1 MKKFL
6 HVIMFVL
13 LSMTALQ
20 ITSVQAAN
28 DRPKVDYGSVE
39 FGKELSV
46 SADQDGLDG
55 SITVTVPKDG
65 FYSVRVKPEST
76 QYHTVSGGIYKNN
89 EEVTPYA
96 EDFRTSDNTK
106 LRYYEL
112 KKGEEV
118 IVKLGA
124 RSTARAR
131 VIVDT
136 VEEVKPGQKMSFEGE
151 FDKTYYAHTWD
162 SISDF
167 KFGCLI
173 PKDDDGNNLLNIRVR
188 DFQEPLVDDMEEF
201 LARKDV
207 SVNTVLGVVN
217 GSDKPHFFNVYA
229 YKNSNSIG
237 NASKARSD
245 VQFIEM
251 EKLWN
256 DAEIKVNMLDDPMT
270 FVAGQ
275 NCWKETDENG
285 ESYNRYYYSIASFIK
300 SYTVSFIDGEKEF
313 PVNASAREEKDPY
326 SPYTGYYLTSW
337 DDQKTNHWTAGGDK
351 NYFYVKLAYKTIK
364 IPVEVKRME
373 DIPQLKLYGNTS
385 FGLMPN
391 KPLRKSV
398 AFTPEETSSNHSLFV
413 YLDRH
418 LESCSDFIGI
428 EIKDE
433 EGNYVFTRDS
443 NSCITS
449 KLDDGRNQYELKI
462 ARELEKGKK
471 YIIDCYF
478 VHKDNDQTDTD
489 TLINLSLSMKDPVPF
504 QSFKIKNQIRPDLIE
519 GIDNVSGVYKYS
531 LSDSIDQLDVT
542 YSDDTVVPYVYD
554 SSQNTFVPKE
564 KVDPKYT
571 VYPFTIVDEQE
582 QYPWN
587 EEGYHS
593 ISIKAKYTDND
604 KRFWSGCSF
613 TFNVVSQERFQK
625 YYLSEMET
633 DQEYVFGT
641 VSTEQYLANGSYSK
655 YYQFIP
661 KTSGK
666 YNFETSVTKHDDQCN
681 VTAEYI
687 IYQDG
692 REVSS
697 GQGLEVGKEY
707 IVKFYGRHNNACQ
720 NTDLT
725 SLKPAIKVTKAIS
738 DQEPTTATTEVT
750 TVTTTATTEVTTVTT
765 ATATE
770 KVTTETPATTTTA
783 TATEKPETK
792 PEKPET
798 KPDTP
803 SSEDTLDKPSDSPMN
818 QPVSSSKKDNT
829 TKPATPTIQQTKGSK
844 IKKVKAAKK
853 ALTITWTKVKDIKGY
868 EIWLATDKKFT
879 KNRKIVLVGNPKT
892 TKKTVKKLKAKKKY
906 YVRIRTYKK
915 VGFKKVYS
923 KWMNVK
929 SAKTK

>member
-1 MKKFL
+1 
-6 HVIMFVL
+6 
-13 LSMTALQ
+13 
-20 ITSVQAAN
+20 
-28 DRPKVDYGSVE
+28 
-39 FGKELSV
+39 
-46 SADQDGLDG
+46 
-55 SITVTVPKDG
+55 
-65 FYSVRVKPEST
+65 
-76 QYHTVSGGIYKNN
+76 
-89 EEVTPYA
+89 
-96 EDFRTSDNTK
+96 
-106 LRYYEL
+106 
-112 KKGEEV
+112 
-118 IVKLGA
+118 
-124 RSTARAR
+124 
-131 VIVDT
+131 
-136 VEEVKPGQKMSFEGE
+136 
-151 FDKTYYAHTWD
+151 
-162 SISDF
+162 
-167 KFGCLI
+167 
-173 PKDDDGNNLLNIRVR
+173 
-188 DFQEPLVDDMEEF
+188 
-201 LARKDV
+201 
-207 SVNTVLGVVN
+207 
-217 GSDKPHFFNVYA
+217 
-229 YKNSNSIG
+229 
-237 NASKARSD
+237 
-245 VQFIEM
+245 
-251 EKLWN
+251 
-256 DAEIKVNMLDDPMT
+256 
-270 FVAGQ
+270 
-275 NCWKETDENG
+275 
-285 ESYNRYYYSIASFIK
+285 
-300 SYTVSFIDGEKEF
+300 
-313 PVNASAREEKDPY
+313 
-326 SPYTGYYLTSW
+326 
-337 DDQKTNHWTAGGDK
+337 
-351 NYFYVKLAYKTIK
+351 
-364 IPVEVKRME
+364 
-373 DIPQLKLYGNTS
+373 
-385 FGLMPN
+385 
-391 KPLRKSV
+391 
-398 AFTPEETSSNHSLFV
+398 
-413 YLDRH
+413 
-418 LESCSDFIGI
+418 
-428 EIKDE
+428 
-433 EGNYVFTRDS
+433 
-443 NSCITS
+443 
-449 KLDDGRNQYELKI
+449 
-462 ARELEKGKK
+462 
-471 YIIDCYF
+471 
-478 VHKDNDQTDTD
+478 
-489 TLINLSLSMKDPVPF
+489 MKDPVPF

-625 YYLSEMET
+625 YYLSEMEI
-633 DQEYVFGT
+633 DQEYVFET

-692 REVSS
+692 QEVSS
-697 GQGLEVGKEY
+697 DQGLEAGKEY

-783 TATEKPETK
+783 KATEKPETK

-803 SSEDTLDKPSDSPMN
+803 SSEDTLDKPSDPPMN
-818 QPVSSSKKDNT
+818 QPASSSKKDNT

-923 KWMNVK
+923 KWLNVK

>member
-6 HVIMFVL
+6 HVVMFVL
-13 LSMTALQ
+13 LSVTALQ
-20 ITSVQAAN
+20 ITSVHAAD
-28 DRPKVDYGSVE
+28 DRQKVDYGSVE
-39 FGKELSV
+39 FGKELSI
-46 SADQDGLDG
+46 SADQNGLDG
-55 SITVTVPKDG
+55 SITVTAPKDG

-76 QYHTVSGGIYKNN
+76 QYQSVSAGIYQNN

-124 RSTARAR
+124 KSTARAR

-151 FDKTYYAHTWD
+151 FDKTYYANTWD
-162 SISDF
+162 YSTSDF

-173 PKDDDGNNLLNIRVR
+173 PKDENDNNLLNIRVR
-188 DFQEPLVDDMEEF
+188 DFQEPVVDDMEKF

-217 GSDKPHFFNVYA
+217 ASDKPHFFNVYS
-229 YKNSNSIG
+229 YKNVNATG
-237 NASKARSD
+237 DASKARSD
-245 VQFIEM
+245 VRFIKM

-256 DAEIKVNMLDDPMT
+256 DAGLKVNMLDDPMT
-270 FVAGQ
+270 FVDGQ
-275 NCWKETDENG
+275 NCWKETDKNG
-285 ESYNRYYYSIASFIK
+285 DSYNHYYYSIASFIK

-313 PVNASAREEKDPY
+313 PANASAREEKDPY

-337 DDQKTNHWTAGGDK
+337 DDQKTDHWTVDGDK

-364 IPVEVKRME
+364 IPVKVNSTEE
-373 DIPQLKLYGNTS
+373 IPQLRLYGNTS

-398 AFTPEETSSNHSLFV
+398 AFTPEETESNHSLFV
-413 YLDRH
+413 YTDRH

-428 EIKDE
+428 TIYDE
-433 EGNYVFTRDS
+433 DGETVFTRDS
-443 NSCITS
+443 NTCIAS

-462 ARELEKGKK
+462 TKELEKGKK

-478 VHKDNDQTDTD
+478 VHKDKDQTDTD
-489 TLINLSLSMKDPVPF
+489 TLINLSLSMKDPVSF

-531 LSDSIDQLDVT
+531 LSDCIDELDVT
-542 YSDDTVVPYVYD
+542 YNDDTVVPYVYD

-564 KVDPKYT
+564 KVDSKYT

-582 QYPWN
+582 KYPWN
-587 EEGYHS
+587 KEGYHS

-604 KRFWSGCSF
+604 KRYWSGYSF
-613 TFNVVSQERFQK
+613 VFNVVGQERFRK
-625 YYLSEMET
+625 YYLSEMQA
-633 DQEYVFGT
+633 DQEYVFGN
-641 VSTEQYLANGSYSK
+641 VSTEMYLANGSYSK

-661 KTSGK
+661 ETSGK
-666 YNFETSVTKHDDQCN
+666 YKFETSVTKHDDPCN
-681 VTAEYI
+681 VTAEYR

-692 REVSS
+692 QEVSS
-697 GQGLEVGKEY
+697 DQKLEAGKEY
-707 IVKFYGRHNNACQ
+707 IVKFYGRHSDVCK

-725 SLKPAIKVTKAIS
+725 SLKPVIQVTKDAS
-738 DQEPTTATTEVT
+738 DQEPTTATTEMTTATTATTEET
-750 TVTTTATTEVTTVTT
+750 TVTTATTEVTTVT
-765 ATATE
+765 ATE
-770 KVTTETPATTTTA
+770 KPTTETTETPTTKTTEEPV
-783 TATEKPETK
+783 TKPETPSK
-792 PEKPET
+792 
-798 KPDTP
+798 DTSDK
-803 SSEDTLDKPSDSPMN
+803 SSVTTASQSTTADD
-818 QPVSSSKKDNT
+818 KKDNSQ
-829 TKPATPTIQQTKGSK
+829 KPAAPTVKQPNGSK

-853 ALTITWTKVKDIKGY
+853 ALTITWTKVNDIKGY
-868 EIWLATDKKFT
+868 EIWLSTDKKFK
-879 KNRKIVLVGNPKT
+879 KNSKIVLVGNPKT
-892 TKKTVKKLKAKKKY
+892 TKKTIKKLKAKKKY

-923 KWMNVK
+923 KWLNVK
-929 SAKTK
+929 TAKTK

>member
-13 LSMTALQ
+13 LSITALQ
-20 ITSVQAAN
+20 ITSVQAADN
-28 DRPKVDYGSVE
+28 RPKVDYGPVE

-46 SADQDGLDG
+46 SADQDGLEG
-55 SITVTVPKDG
+55 SISVTVPKDG

-76 QYHTVSGGIYKNN
+76 QYQTVSGGIYKNN
-89 EEVTPYA
+89 EEVEPYA

-118 IVKLGA
+118 TVKLGA

-136 VEEVKPGQKMSFEGE
+136 VEEVKPGQKMSLEGE

-162 SISDF
+162 YSTSDF

-173 PKDDDGNNLLNIRVR
+173 PKDEDGNNLLNIRVR
-188 DFQEPLVDDMEEF
+188 DFQEPLVDDMEKF

-207 SVNTVLGVVN
+207 SINTVLGVVN
-217 GSDKPHFFNVYA
+217 TSDKPHFFNVYS
-229 YKNSNSIG
+229 YKNVNSTG
-237 NASKARSD
+237 DASKARSD
-245 VQFIEM
+245 VQFIKM

-270 FVAGQ
+270 FVNGQ
-275 NCWKETDENG
+275 NCWKETDKNG

-337 DDQKTNHWTAGGDK
+337 DDQKTDHWTAGGDK

-364 IPVEVKRME
+364 IPVEVKSTE

-385 FGLMPN
+385 FGLISN
-391 KPLRKSV
+391 KALRKSV

-413 YLDRH
+413 YMDRH

-433 EGNYVFTRDS
+433 DGNYIFTRDS
-443 NSCITS
+443 NSCIIS

-462 ARELEKGKK
+462 TKELEKGKK

-478 VHKDNDQTDTD
+478 VHNDKDQTDTD

-531 LSDSIDQLDVT
+531 LGDCIDELDVT
-542 YSDDTVVPYVYD
+542 YSDGTVVPYVYD
-554 SSQNTFVPKE
+554 SSQNTFAPKE
-564 KVDPKYT
+564 NVDSKYT
-571 VYPFTIVDEQE
+571 VYPFVIEDEQE

-604 KRFWSGCSF
+604 KRFWSGCDF
-613 TFNVVSQERFQK
+613 TFNVVGQERFRK
-625 YYLSEMET
+625 YYLSEMKT

-641 VSTEQYLANGSYSK
+641 VSTERYLANGSYIK

-661 KTSGK
+661 ETSGK
-666 YNFETSVTKHDDQCN
+666 YNFETTVTKHDDQCN
-681 VTAEYI
+681 ITAEYM

-692 REVSS
+692 QVVTSDQR
-697 GQGLEVGKEY
+697 LEAGKEY
-707 IVKFYGRHNNACQ
+707 IIKFYGRHSDVCQ

-725 SLKPAIKVTKAIS
+725 SLKPTIKVTKTAS

-750 TVTTTATTEVTTVTT
+750 TAMTEVTTATTEATTV
-765 ATATE
+765 
-770 KVTTETPATTTTA
+770 
-783 TATEKPETK
+783 TATEKPTTAKATEEPATK
-792 PEKPET
+792 PEKPST

-803 SSEDTLDKPSDSPMN
+803 SKDTSDEPFSPSTN
-818 QPVSSSKKDNT
+818 QSTTASSKKDNT
-829 TKPATPTIQQTKGSK
+829 TKPATPTIKQPNGSK

-853 ALTITWTKVKDIKGY
+853 TLTITWTKVNDIKGY
-868 EIWLATDKKFT
+868 EIWLSTDKKFK
-879 KNRKIVLVGNPKT
+879 KNRKIVLVANPKT
-892 TKKTVKKLKAKKKY
+892 TKKTVKKLKPKKKY

-923 KWMNVK
+923 KWLNVK